1 MATTTNLGFQKLTFD
16 YKNELKGSEFNKLLY
31 NIIKPGV
38 YSGLTFTKISD
49 TVISISSGIASIN
62 TVLQSITNLNTIVN
76 FQGDVL
82 SYDCTQTNPSFN
94 EVIYLYF
101 EYLPVINNWVEI
113 KHTSSNNINSLPAS
127 SVILGEVTYNS
138 GIINSFDYSN
148 RTWGLF
154 NFNNKNGTINDSNII
169 SNTSDRTKQVRLDAS
184 NISSSGTRVVS
195 FTDYNYQLNTVLDWQ
210 TSRKYYV
217 NEAVIY
223 NKLMYRCNTTHTSSS
238 FTSQS
243 SFWDLIAGGVTYK
256 GGVAA
261 SGTVTNQNI
270 GDIYIFT
277 TSGIATNFGGSTV
290 EAGDF
295 AIWNGT
301 TWDIIQRNIDYATTT
316 TSGFVQLSTNNES
329 ISGISTTKVVTP
341 SSLTAWADQSNY
353 NVVRKKVFYNQNLST
368 TPLTITHGLL
378 YNDVMVKV
386 YLASTNAEIVVD
398 VIQNIGSVTLIS
410 TKSINVNVLIFS

>member
-1 MATTTNLGFQKLTFD
+1 MATSINLGFQKLSFD
-16 YKNELKGSEFNKLLY
+16 FKEPLKGSEFNKLLF
-31 NIIKPGV
+31 NVVKPGI
-38 YSGLTFTKISD
+38 YKGFNLFKISD
-49 TVISISSGIASIN
+49 TTIRISSGTCCLPTPFQN
-62 TVLQSITNLNTIVN
+62 ELTRNTIVN
-76 FQGDVL
+76 FQGDVQ
-82 SYDCTQTNPSFN
+82 SYDCTQTNPLYN
-94 EVIYLYF
+94 EVVYLYF
-101 EYLPVINNWVEI
+101 EYSEVQNNWVDI
-113 KHTSSNNINSLPAS
+113 RHTSSNNINSLPES

-148 RTWGLF
+148 KTWGLF

-169 SNTSDRTKQVRLDAS
+169 SNTSDRTKQVRLDVS

-210 TSRKYYV
+210 SSRKYYV
-217 NEAVIY
+217 NEAIIY

-277 TSGIATNFGGSTV
+277 TSGVATNFGGTTV

-316 TSGFVQLSTNNES
+316 VSGFVQLSTNNES
-329 ISGISTTKVVTP
+329 ISGTSTTKVVTP

-353 NVVRKKVFYNQNLST
+353 NVVRKRVFYNQNLST

-378 YNDVMVKV
+378 YNDVIVKI
-386 YLASTNAEIVVD
+386 YLVSTNEQIIVD
-398 VIQNIGSVTLIS
+398 VIQNTGSVTLIS
-410 TKSINVNVLIFS
+410 TKPITVNVLIFS